1 MVWVEQLR
9 SSIDIYV
16 YIFNTSKYFEMSLI
30 ALFSCQVTKD
40 IDNIFCCL
48 HLVVSVNIFSQ
59 KIPLKAGYNF
69 SPSGI
74 E

>member
-1 MVWVEQLR
+1 
-9 SSIDIYV
+9 
-16 YIFNTSKYFEMSLI
+16 MSLI